1 MKRKKR
7 ACLHDIK
14 TLLPVACL
22 VYSCACMHPPF
33 WLYRFRVL
41 RKVLQVVVCFA
52 WSGARLLAVV
62 SADGLLLPPLA
73 WKAEKNSKS
82 RCLLLLCLLSLVGPL
97 TCMQLTRELPGSFP
111 GARRA
116 AGFPP
121 VAGGVTASGG
131 LQVWTPVTPLL
142 AADPV
147 KD

>member
-1 MKRKKR
+1 MRVHACIHLFGSTGFVWSERFYK
-7 ACLHDIK
+7 CLH
-14 TLLPVACL
+14 A
-22 VYSCACMHPPF
+22 
-33 WLYRFRVL
+33 L
-41 RKVLQVVVCFA
+41 RGVV
-52 WSGARLLAVV
+52 LAVV

-73 WKAEKNSKS
+73 CKAEKNSKS